1 MRVACPSCSTSYEI
15 PADRLAAGKSVR
27 CARCGA
33 SWAPIPLD
41 VGADET
47 PTEPRIEP
55 APDPN
60 QLGPNQLGPNQPDP
74 NPVQAEPPKPMAME
88 SGASARPNTR
98 LLLAAWIGSGVVL
111 IVAVCAIVVW
121 RKDLTRFWPPLG
133 RLYEVFG

>member
-33 SWAPIPLD
+33 SWAPIPLE

-47 PTEPRIEP
+47 PTEPHIEP

-60 QLGPNQLGPNQPDP
+60 QIGPNQSGP
-74 NPVQAEPPKPMAME
+74 NPVQAEPPQPMAME
-88 SGASARPNTR
+88 SAAPARPSSR
-98 LLLAAWIGSGVVL
+98 LLLAAWIGSGIVL
-111 IVAVCAIVVW
+111 IVAVGAIVVW
-121 RKDLTRFWPPLG
+121 RNDLTRFWPPLG
-133 RLYEVFG
+133 QLYKVFG